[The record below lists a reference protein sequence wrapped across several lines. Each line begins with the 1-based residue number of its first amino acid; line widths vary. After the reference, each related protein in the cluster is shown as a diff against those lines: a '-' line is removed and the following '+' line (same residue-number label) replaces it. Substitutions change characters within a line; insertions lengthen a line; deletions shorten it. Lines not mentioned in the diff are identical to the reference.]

1 MLNKTVGSRPIN
13 FFMDV
18 HGHSRKKNLFMY
30 GCHNKNTDKRNA
42 EKIFPLVFS
51 KTHSSFSF
59 DDCNFNIQKD
69 KESTGRV
76 VVRKEYSVINSFT
89 LEASF

>member
-1 MLNKTVGSRPIN
+1 MLNKTMQSRAI
-13 FFMDV
+13 FFFVDV

-30 GCHNKNTDKRNA
+30 GCHNKTSDKNA
-42 EKIFPLVFS
+42 EKLFPLVFS
-51 KTHSSFSF
+51 KTHSSFSI

-76 VVRKEYSVINSFT
+76 VIRREYDVVNSFT
-89 LEASF
+89 LESSF